1 MKELEPLEGLG
12 FSLSALDF
20 LLLINFNV
28 KKKRVLIWLMN
39 FHEQQSKLILTGT
52 IVKAPVLMEFVLCC
66 RNKTEK
72 NWKESQEREALGRQ
86 MLPGYFRLMVQDLF
100 EEV

>member
-12 FSLSALDF
+12 FSLSALDV

-28 KKKRVLIWLMN
+28 KKKRVLIRLMN

-66 RNKTEK
+66 REIRQKKTGR
-72 NWKESQEREALGRQ
+72 ESQGKRGTGKTNVAW
-86 MLPGYFRLMVQDLF
+86 LF
-100 EEV
+100 

>member
-39 FHEQQSKLILTGT
+39 FHEQQSKLILTGI

-66 RNKTEK
+66 REIRQKKTGR
-72 NWKESQEREALGRQ
+72 ESQGKRGTGKTNVAW
-86 MLPGYFRLMVQDLF
+86 LF
-100 EEV
+100 